1 MLSGGWWPHLQDV
14 PPPVVLVLG
23 EHVSGEE
30 CVTAEADSV
39 GPVVII
45 FELSPVVR
53 APGTH
58 HLGEDRQEGFG
69 A

>member
-1 MLSGGWWPHLQDV
+1 M

-30 CVTAEADSV
+30 RVTAEADSV